1 MPGSRPYYAMLRSL
15 ALCPERCHTAPP
27 RFFRHIGERFQ
38 SSKSHSGDAWYLSP
52 IQLRNCLTIDL
63 ESISHRYVTE
73 RGHLSELGRRS
84 VEAEENRR
92 ALDGG
97 SVASSTRRILDALRK
112 CGHKATFFV
121 VGEVYDWH
129 SDLIEEISEQ
139 GHELAY
145 HSHTHTPIRTV
156 DSLSEEL
163 QKSRKLIETFRP
175 KGFRAP
181 RAWIRRECLSEL
193 ARCGFVYDS
202 SSYGPYSASAKI
214 SGILE
219 VPISTY
225 APCREKKS
233 TLPRPLSF
241 ALLRNLEI
249 PFGSG
254 YFVSFLSLVSP
265 TFVSYFVKKSNL
277 RGMPA
282 ILSLHPWQLYRRPAD
297 SSWQRGLYRM
307 GMLPYDLPCDRAFGH
322 LLRSHSFCTVSE
334 LIEDT
339 GALG

>member
-1 MPGSRPYYAMLRSL
+1 
-15 ALCPERCHTAPP
+15 
-27 RFFRHIGERFQ
+27 
-38 SSKSHSGDAWYLSP
+38 
-52 IQLRNCLTIDL
+52 LRNCLTIDL

-73 RGHLSELGRRS
+73 RRHLSEPGRRS
-84 VEAEENRR
+84 IETEENRR

-97 SVASSTRRILDALRK
+97 SVASSTRRMLNALREH
-112 CGHKATFFV
+112 GHKATFFV

-156 DSLSEEL
+156 DSLNKEL
-163 QKSRKLIETFRP
+163 RKSRKLIETFRP

-181 RAWIRRECLSEL
+181 RVWIRPECLSEL

-202 SSYGPYSASAKI
+202 STYGPYSASAKI

-219 VPISTY
+219 IPISTY
-225 APCREKKS
+225 APCGEK
-233 TLPRPLSF
+233 TLALPRPLPF

-254 YFVSFLSLVSP
+254 YLVSFFSLVSP
-265 TFVSYFVKKSNL
+265 TLVSYFVRKSNL

-282 ILSLHPWQLYRRPAD
+282 ILSLHPWQLYRKPSD
-297 SSWQRGLYRM
+297 PSWQRGLSRI
-307 GMLPYDLPCDRAFGH
+307 GMLPYNLPCDRAFEY
-322 LLRSHSFCTVSE
+322 LLRSHSFCTISE

-339 GALG
+339 GAL